1 MGNIY
6 NSIALGLHFDTV
18 ILIGMFLA
26 FLLNSF
32 FYVSGISKNISL
44 LITSAIMAASY
55 FTSNHFID
63 LNDAYIES
71 MYITWIVYDAVT
83 ITFILALNRIFKQ
96 KLCSAAKYVIA
107 GLALNAFLCFI
118 IHIDLRVLDNKEPW
132 WFWYF
137 YTLAINTID
146 VIMVAALI
154 LDRDFLGVKFIN
166 HKVKK
171 YFLKKQ
177 KTISA

>member
-1 MGNIY
+1 VGYIFT
-6 NSIALGLHFDTV
+6 SASLALHFDTI
-18 ILIGMFLA
+18 ILIGMVLA
-26 FLLNSF
+26 FLLNAF
-32 FYVSGISKNISL
+32 FYISDISKNLSL
-44 LITSAIMAASY
+44 LLTSFLMAASY
-55 FTSNHFID
+55 YTSNHFISLGDDTTYIYLRWIAYD
-63 LNDAYIES
+63 LFTVLTILMVNRLIRLKEC
-71 MYITWIVYDAVT
+71 IAV
-83 ITFILALNRIFKQ
+83 
-96 KLCSAAKYVIA
+96 KYVIF
-107 GLALNAFLCFI
+107 GLLANAFLCLM
-118 IHIDLRVLDNKEPW
+118 IHIDMRILENQEPW

>member
-1 MGNIY
+1 
-6 NSIALGLHFDTV
+6 
-18 ILIGMFLA
+18 MFLA

-44 LITSAIMAASY
+44 LLTSFVMASSY

-63 LNDAYIES
+63 LNDTYIES
-71 MYITWIVYDAVT
+71 MYLTWIIYDAVT
-83 ITFILALNRIFKQ
+83 ITLILALNRLFKQ
-96 KLCSAAKYVIA
+96 KLCIAAKYVIV
-107 GLALNAFLCFI
+107 GLSLNALLCLI
-118 IHIDLRVLDNKEPW
+118 LHIDLRVLANREPW

-154 LDRDFLGVKFIN
+154 LDRDFLGVKFIKHN
-166 HKVKK
+166 LKK
-171 YFLKKQ
+171 YFSKKQ
-177 KTISA
+177 RTISI